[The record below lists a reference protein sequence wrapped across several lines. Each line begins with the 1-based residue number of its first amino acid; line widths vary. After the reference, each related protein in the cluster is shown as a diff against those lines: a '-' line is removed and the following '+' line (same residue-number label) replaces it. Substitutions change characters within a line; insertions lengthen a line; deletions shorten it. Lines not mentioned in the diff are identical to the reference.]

1 MVQVHTFANVFMFLK
16 SVVTGS
22 VNRLKY
28 IRNKKALYE
37 NPKLKETLI
46 EDIERD
52 DPCCGAKLQE
62 THTREQIETLTLA
75 SGIRFIHHNHKHMQ
89 YRHINITGEYERI

>member
-28 IRNKKALYE
+28 VRNKKALYE
-37 NPKLKETLI
+37 NPNIKETLI
-46 EDIERD
+46 GDMERD
-52 DPCCGAKLQE
+52 SPCCGGKLQE
-62 THTREQIETLTLA
+62 THTREQIESLTLA
-75 SGIRFIHHNHKHMQ
+75 SGIRCIHHNHKHMQ
-89 YRHINITGEYERI
+89 YRHINITGE